1 MTSKRHTS
9 ANQTQI
15 ARIRAIWDAMFDEVL
30 HSGVH
35 GLAKL
40 ELTISDGTIQK
51 ISRTVEKIEKVH

>member
-1 MTSKRHTS
+1 
-9 ANQTQI
+9 
-15 ARIRAIWDAMFDEVL
+15 MFDEVL

-51 ISRTVEKIEKVH
+51 ISRTIEKIEKVH